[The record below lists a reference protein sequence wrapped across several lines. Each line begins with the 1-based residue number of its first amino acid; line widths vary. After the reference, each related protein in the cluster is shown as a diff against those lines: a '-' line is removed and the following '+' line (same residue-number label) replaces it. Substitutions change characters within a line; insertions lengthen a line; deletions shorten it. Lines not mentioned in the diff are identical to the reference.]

1 MTPVLSIS
9 GLCKR
14 FGGIV
19 VADDIELTL
28 GAGRILG
35 LIGPNGAGKSSLFNL
50 IAGVVKPDAGSIS
63 LNGVRIDGLSVAR
76 RARAGLGRTWQ
87 HIRLFPSLTV
97 LDNLLVAPRS
107 YPDETPLGFLS
118 PGHAAAQKAVRERA
132 HACLA
137 KVKMS
142 DAANRLP
149 TELSYGKQKL
159 VAIARALMN
168 DGNCLLLDEPMAGV
182 EGPAYEAIQEVVRGE
197 ADLGRAVCVVEHN
210 ISFVR
215 DLCDEAV
222 FMFNGR
228 IVTRGAIDDL
238 VRDPELTE
246 LYFGT

>member
-1 MTPVLSIS
+1 
-9 GLCKR
+9 
-14 FGGIV
+14 
-19 VADDIELTL
+19 
-28 GAGRILG
+28 
-35 LIGPNGAGKSSLFNL
+35 
-50 IAGVVKPDAGSIS
+50 
-63 LNGVRIDGLSVAR
+63 
-76 RARAGLGRTWQ
+76 
-87 HIRLFPSLTV
+87 
-97 LDNLLVAPRS
+97 
-107 YPDETPLGFLS
+107 
-118 PGHAAAQKAVRERA
+118 
-132 HACLA
+132 
-137 KVKMS
+137 
-142 DAANRLP
+142 
-149 TELSYGKQKL
+149 
-159 VAIARALMN
+159 MN

>member
-1 MTPVLSIS
+1 MTPVLQIS
-9 GLCKR
+9 GLNKR

-19 VADDIELTL
+19 VADGIELSL
-28 GAGRILG
+28 PAGRIVG

-50 IAGVVKPDAGSIS
+50 ITGVVTPDAGTIA
-63 LNGVRIDGLSVAR
+63 LNGQRLNGLSVAM
-76 RARAGLGRTWQ
+76 RARAGLSRTWQ
-87 HIRLFPSLTV
+87 HIKLFPSLTV
-97 LDNLLVAPRS
+97 LDNLLVAPRR

-118 PGHAAAQKAVRERA
+118 RNHAAARQAVLERA
-132 HACLA
+132 RACLA
-137 KVKMS
+137 TVRMS
-142 DAANRLP
+142 DAADRLP

-159 VAIARALMN
+159 VALARSLMN

-197 ADLGRAVCVVEHN
+197 AQRGRAVCVVEHN

-228 IVTRGAIDDL
+228 IVSRGSVDEL